1 MKNKQGFLPNRLN
14 KYSIRKFTVGTASL
28 LIGATLVMGI
38 GNEAKA
44 DELDS
49 ITTDDGSTKDKGEA
63 LDISDIKSIEENNTT
78 EQDSEEV
85 KNETNDKLTQEKTE
99 NSEVESTNEVEQSTV
114 NENSDELI
122 KTEEP
127 KTEETI
133 TEQKDSDK
141 TDSTQEQTPS
151 SDNTTNEI
159 VNENETTEEPK
170 TEEVNTSDVSSETE
184 TPSTDINK
192 TTETTETIVD
202 ENFNSEKDENVEQ
215 SQNNNDQQ
223 VATKEESEMPKEETT
238 VPEPDKSKVT
248 NTENSENVETPSKLE
263 TELATAEDKKA
274 TVESFLGSQLSAT
287 ETKTIMDNADINYET
302 ATDEEINIEILKA
315 SLIELVNDQESATT
329 LATPTR
335 TMFRTMATPT
345 ALAAAVDQ
353 SEEVEKSLGYLDN
366 YTFASLIFDPGSLDN
381 PTTLNSNVIPFEIH
395 SYMSG
400 SNSGDRY
407 KIDLKLDPI
416 IAQHVTKITVNPSG
430 RSQPVEFVRLT
441 DENGKLTNTWE
452 VNFIRANDG
461 LFGGAEILSQYTATN
476 GKIELDDTVANILNS
491 AGNLENN
498 KLNYQIFVRDSRGN
512 KIVRTSE
519 SSGYFLTNADS
530 DLVGLQNNTSSEN
543 SNTFKASSGSAAY
556 DDAPGEYGGFL
567 IDQQIMKEGI
577 FSYSKTKSNQWSYN
591 YQIDKDLLPYIESVE
606 LHKYDYQGLSG
617 FDKTYHEEDKVADL
631 TLDANGNGSITS
643 DNLNKLIEFN
653 NLLPET
659 VGVRIVIKLNQSVNN
674 ILTKDAEY
682 DAQGNLI
689 RETTKQ
695 KEDFTFAGY
704 LTDSKGL
711 LINNT
716 LGTSTLA
723 LQDYDKDGLLD
734 RYERQVSLSNPEN
747 NDTDGDGKNDGD
759 EVINYKTSP
768 LVGKPEA
775 ADITNKDTVVT
786 GSVPLKE
793 GAATQTA
800 KVIDGNGKVIGTS
813 TVNSDGTFSV
823 TIPQSTEGT
832 YTIAIDSPNY
842 ENDEVNTFNIID
854 VSKVPAPSINPVDDN
869 DTVIQVNGTAGATI
883 TVRDNNNNEIGS
895 VQIPSDGSTATI
907 VLNKPLTAGTVLTA
921 IASKD
926 GKTSEIS
933 DQITVTDETAPEA
946 PVINPITSNDTQVTG
961 KAEPNSSVTVGF
973 PGGGKISVTADDQGN
988 FTVDIPNSVIL
999 EGGEVFK
1006 AISTDKAGNQSPV
1019 AETTVKDMKAPDAPV
1034 IGDTTSNSNQVTGTA
1049 EANSTVRVIFPS
1061 GEVVEVTADENGNFT
1076 ANIPENEELQG
1087 GEEIQATAIDTAG
1100 NISQSGSTTVIDATA
1115 PDAPQI
1121 SHVTSVS
1128 TEVIGTAEANSTVTV
1143 TFPSGTVVETTADAQ
1158 GNFTVAIPENEE
1170 LQGGEEIQV
1179 TSTDDAGNE
1188 SAPVATTVIDV
1199 TAPETPTVNE
1209 VTSEDIT
1216 VNGTAEANSTVTV
1229 MFPDGTTV
1237 TGATDDQGNYTVNI
1251 PEGIDLTGNEILKV
1265 SASDSR
1271 GNISPVI
1278 STTVVDATAPKAPVL
1293 NEVSSEDA
1301 TVSGTAEAN
1310 TIVTVTFPG
1319 NVKVDVET
1327 DAQGNFSVEI
1337 PNDVVLIGGEDI
1349 QAVAQDKSNNKSEQA
1364 NTTVVDATAPE
1375 APTVE
1380 KVTSEDTTVSGTAEP
1395 GSTVTVTFPDGTTA
1409 TGTADDQGNYTVEI
1423 PTNVNLDGGEPIRV
1437 VATDK
1442 DGNVSSEATT
1452 TVTDVTAPEAPTV
1465 NEVTSEDTIVS
1476 GTAEP
1481 GSTVTVTFPDGTT
1494 TTGTADDQGNY
1505 TIEIPINV
1513 NLDGGEELIVT
1524 SKDKDGNVSSEATTT
1539 VTDVTAPEAPTV
1551 NEVTS
1556 EDTTVSGTAEP
1567 GSTVTVTFP
1576 DGTTA
1581 TGTADDQGNYTVEIP
1596 TNVNLDGGEPIRV
1609 VATDKDGNVSS
1620 EATTTVTDVT
1630 APEAPTVNEVT
1641 SEDTIVS
1648 GTAEPGSTVT
1658 VTFPDGTTT
1667 TGTADDQG
1675 NYTIEIPINVN
1686 LDGGEELIVTS
1697 KDKEGNTSSEA
1708 TTTVT
1713 DVTAPEAPTLNEV
1726 TSEDTTVSGTAEP
1739 GSTVTVTFPD
1749 GTTATGT
1756 ADDQG
1761 NYTVNIPSNVNLD
1774 GGEPIR
1780 VVATDKDGN
1789 VSSEATTTVTDV
1801 TAPEAPTVNEV
1812 TSEDTTV
1819 RGTAEPGSTVTVTF
1833 PDGTTATGTA
1843 DDQGNYTVEIPSN
1856 IDLDGGEP
1864 IRVVATDKD
1873 GNVSSE
1879 ATTTVTDVTA
1889 PEAPTVNEVT
1899 SEATTVS
1906 GTAEPGSTVTV
1917 TFPDGTT
1924 ATGTADDQGNY
1935 TIEIPTNVNLDG
1947 GEPIR
1952 VVATDKDGNV
1962 SSEATTTVVDTTAPE
1977 APTLNEVTSEDTTV
1991 SGTAEPGSTVTV
2003 TFPDGTTATGTA
2015 DDQGNYT
2022 IEIPTNVELKG
2033 DEEIVVTATDKDGNV
2048 SSEATTTVTDVTSP
2062 EAPTVN
2068 EVTSEATTVSG
2079 TAEPGSTVTV
2089 TFPDGTTTTGTADDQ
2104 GNYTIEIPI
2113 NVNLDGGEE
2122 LIVTSKDK
2130 EGNTSSEATTT
2141 VTDVTA
2147 PEAPTV
2153 NEVTS
2158 EDTTVSGTAEPG
2170 STVTVTF
2177 PDGTTATG
2185 TADDQG

>member
-63 LDISDIKSIEENNTT
+63 LDISDIKSIEENNPT

-141 TDSTQEQTPS
+141 TDSTQEQAPS

-192 TTETTETIVD
+192 TTETTETTVD

-215 SQNNNDQQ
+215 SQNINDQQ
-223 VATKEESEMPKEETT
+223 VTTKEESEMPKEETT
-238 VPEPDKSKVT
+238 VSEPDKSKVT
-248 NTENSENVETPSKLE
+248 NTENSENVETQSKLE

-287 ETKTIMDNADINYET
+287 ETKAIMDNADINYET

-400 SNSGDRY
+400 ANSGDRY

-430 RSQPVEFVRLT
+430 RSQPVEFIRLT

-461 LFGGAEILSQYTATN
+461 LFGGANILSQYTATN
-476 GKIELDDTVANILNS
+476 GKIELDDTVANILNN

-530 DLVGLQNNTSSEN
+530 DLVGLQNNISSEN
-543 SNTFKASSGSAAY
+543 SDTFKASSGSAAY

-800 KVIDGNGKVIGTS
+800 KVIDANGKVIGTS

-823 TIPQSTEGT
+823 TIPQSPEGT

-921 IASKD
+921 TASKD

-933 DQITVTDETAPEA
+933 DQITVTDATAPEA

-988 FTVDIPNSVIL
+988 FIVNIPDSVNL
-999 EGGEVFK
+999 DGGEEFK
-1006 AISTDKAGNQSPV
+1006 AISTDKAGNESTI
-1019 AETTVKDMKAPDAPV
+1019 ATTIVEDATAPEAPV

-1049 EANSTVRVIFPS
+1049 EANSTVKVTFPS
-1061 GEVVEVTADENGNFT
+1061 GEVVETTADENGRFT
-1076 ANIPENEELQG
+1076 ANIPEDEALQG
-1087 GEEIQATAIDTAG
+1087 GETIQATSIDAAGNVSQPGSTIVIDT
-1100 NISQSGSTTVIDATA
+1100 TA
-1115 PDAPQI
+1115 PDAPKI

-1128 TEVIGTAEANSTVTV
+1128 TEVTGTAEANSTVKV
-1143 TFPSGTVVETTADAQ
+1143 TFPSGAVVETTADAQ
-1158 GNFTVAIPENEE
+1158 GNFTVAIPEDEA
-1170 LQGGEEIQV
+1170 LQGGETIQAI
-1179 TSTDDAGNE
+1179 STDDAGNE
-1188 SAPVATTVIDV
+1188 TAPVATTVTDV
-1199 TAPETPTVNE
+1199 TAPDAPIVND
-1209 VTSEDIT
+1209 VTSEDAQVT
-1216 VNGTAEANSTVTV
+1216 GTAEANSTITV
-1229 MFPDGTTV
+1229 IFKDGTAA
-1237 TGATDDQGNYTVNI
+1237 TGTTDDQGNYTVNI
-1251 PEGIDLTGNEILKV
+1251 PEGIDLTGDEPLKV
-1265 SASDSR
+1265 TASDSR
-1271 GNISPVI
+1271 GNISPVT
-1278 STTVVDATAPKAPVL
+1278 STTVIDATAPETPVL
-1293 NEVSSEDA
+1293 NEVTSEDA
-1301 TVSGTAEAN
+1301 QVTGKAEAN
-1310 TIVTVTFPG
+1310 STVTVTFPG
-1319 NVKVDVET
+1319 DVKVVVET
-1327 DAQGNFSVEI
+1327 DEQGNFSVEI
-1337 PNDVVLIGGEDI
+1337 PDSVVLIGGEDI

-1364 NTTVVDATAPE
+1364 TTTVVDATAPE

-1380 KVTSEDTTVSGTAEP
+1380 KVTSEDTQVKGTAEP
-1395 GSTVTVTFPDGTTA
+1395 GSEVTVTFPDGTTA
-1409 TGTADDQGNYTVEI
+1409 I
-1423 PTNVNLDGGEPIRV
+1423 
-1437 VATDK
+1437 
-1442 DGNVSSEATT
+1442 
-1452 TVTDVTAPEAPTV
+1452 
-1465 NEVTSEDTIVS
+1465 
-1476 GTAEP
+1476 
-1481 GSTVTVTFPDGTT
+1481 
-1494 TTGTADDQGNY
+1494 GTADDQGNY
-1505 TIEIPINV
+1505 TIDVPAVIDLV
-1513 NLDGGEELIVT
+1513 GGEELLIA
-1524 SKDKDGNVSSEATTT
+1524 SIDNNGNISDSVKTT
-1539 VTDVTAPEAPTV
+1539 VA
-1551 NEVTS
+1551 
-1556 EDTTVSGTAEP
+1556 DT
-1567 GSTVTVTFP
+1567 
-1576 DGTTA
+1576 
-1581 TGTADDQGNYTVEIP
+1581 
-1596 TNVNLDGGEPIRV
+1596 
-1609 VATDKDGNVSS
+1609 
-1620 EATTTVTDVT
+1620 
-1630 APEAPTVNEVT
+1630 
-1641 SEDTIVS
+1641 
-1648 GTAEPGSTVT
+1648 
-1658 VTFPDGTTT
+1658 
-1667 TGTADDQG
+1667 
-1675 NYTIEIPINVN
+1675 
-1686 LDGGEELIVTS
+1686 
-1697 KDKEGNTSSEA
+1697 
-1708 TTTVT
+1708 
-1713 DVTAPEAPTLNEV
+1713 
-1726 TSEDTTVSGTAEP
+1726 
-1739 GSTVTVTFPD
+1739 
-1749 GTTATGT
+1749 
-1756 ADDQG
+1756 
-1761 NYTVNIPSNVNLD
+1761 
-1774 GGEPIR
+1774 
-1780 VVATDKDGN
+1780 
-1789 VSSEATTTVTDV
+1789 
-1801 TAPEAPTVNEV
+1801 
-1812 TSEDTTV
+1812 
-1819 RGTAEPGSTVTVTF
+1819 
-1833 PDGTTATGTA
+1833 
-1843 DDQGNYTVEIPSN
+1843 
-1856 IDLDGGEP
+1856 
-1864 IRVVATDKD
+1864 
-1873 GNVSSE
+1873 
-1879 ATTTVTDVTA
+1879 TA

-1899 SEATTVS
+1899 SEATSVS
-1906 GTAEPGSTVTV
+1906 GTAEPGSEVTV
-1917 TFPDGTT
+1917 TFPDG
-1924 ATGTADDQGNY
+1924 
-1935 TIEIPTNVNLDG
+1935 
-1947 GEPIR
+1947 
-1952 VVATDKDGNV
+1952 
-1962 SSEATTTVVDTTAPE
+1962 
-1977 APTLNEVTSEDTTV
+1977 
-1991 SGTAEPGSTVTV
+1991 
-2003 TFPDGTTATGTA
+2003 
-2015 DDQGNYT
+2015 
-2022 IEIPTNVELKG
+2022 
-2033 DEEIVVTATDKDGNV
+2033 
-2048 SSEATTTVTDVTSP
+2048 
-2062 EAPTVN
+2062 
-2068 EVTSEATTVSG
+2068 
-2079 TAEPGSTVTV
+2079 
-2089 TFPDGTTTTGTADDQ
+2089 
-2104 GNYTIEIPI
+2104 
-2113 NVNLDGGEE
+2113 
-2122 LIVTSKDK
+2122 
-2130 EGNTSSEATTT
+2130 
-2141 VTDVTA
+2141 
-2147 PEAPTV
+2147 
-2153 NEVTS
+2153 
-2158 EDTTVSGTAEPG
+2158 
-2170 STVTVTF
+2170 
-2177 PDGTTATG
+2177 
-2185 TADDQG
+2185 

>member
-63 LDISDIKSIEENNTT
+63 LDISDIKGIEENITT

-85 KNETNDKLTQEKTE
+85 KNESNDKLTQEKTE

-170 TEEVNTSDVSSETE
+170 TEEANTSDVSSKAE

-192 TTETTETIVD
+192 TTETTVD
-202 ENFNSEKDENVEQ
+202 ENNNSEKDENVEQ
-215 SQNNNDQQ
+215 SQNINDQQ
-223 VATKEESEMPKEETT
+223 VTTKEESEMPKEETT
-238 VPEPDKSKVT
+238 VSEPDKSKVT
-248 NTENSENVETPSKLE
+248 NTENSENVETQSKLE

-287 ETKTIMDNADINYET
+287 ETKAIMDNADINYET

-400 SNSGDRY
+400 ANSGDRY

-530 DLVGLQNNTSSEN
+530 DLVGLQNNISSEN
-543 SNTFKASSGSAAY
+543 SDTFKASSGSAAY

-768 LVGKPEA
+768 LVGEPEA
-775 ADITNKDTVVT
+775 ADITNIDTVVT

-800 KVIDGNGKVIGTS
+800 KVIDANGKVIGTS

-823 TIPQSTEGT
+823 TIPQSPEGT

-854 VSKVPAPSINPVDDN
+854 VSKVPTPSINPVDDN

-895 VQIPSDGSTATI
+895 VQIPSDGSTAII

-921 IASKD
+921 TASKD

-933 DQITVTDETAPEA
+933 DQITVTDATAPEA

-988 FTVDIPNSVIL
+988 FIVNIPDSVNL
-999 EGGEVFK
+999 DGGEEFK
-1006 AISTDKAGNQSPV
+1006 AISTDKAGNESTI
-1019 AETTVKDMKAPDAPV
+1019 ATTIVEDATAPEAPV
-1034 IGDTTSNSNQVTGTA
+1034 IGDTTNNSNQVTGTA
-1049 EANSTVRVIFPS
+1049 EANSTVKVTFPS
-1061 GEVVEVTADENGNFT
+1061 GAVVETTADENGRFT
-1076 ANIPENEELQG
+1076 ANIPEDEALQG
-1087 GEEIQATAIDTAG
+1087 GETIQATSIDAAGNVSQPGSAIVIDT
-1100 NISQSGSTTVIDATA
+1100 TA
-1115 PDAPQI
+1115 PDAPKI

-1128 TEVIGTAEANSTVTV
+1128 TEVTGTAEANSTVKV
-1143 TFPSGTVVETTADAQ
+1143 TFPSGAVVETTADAQ
-1158 GNFTVAIPENEE
+1158 GNFTVAIPEDEA
-1170 LQGGEEIQV
+1170 LQGGETIQAI
-1179 TSTDDAGNE
+1179 STDDAGNV
-1188 SAPVATTVIDV
+1188 SHPGSTTVTDE
-1199 TAPETPTVNE
+1199 TAPEPPTVNG
-1209 VTSEDIT
+1209 VTSEDT
-1216 VNGTAEANSTVTV
+1216 QVTGTAEANSTVTV
-1229 MFPDGTTV
+1229 KFPNGVTVKGESDANGNYTIAIPDEVDLVGGEEIQVISTDDAGNETAPVATTVTDVTAPDAPTVNEVTSEATSVSGTAEPGSTVTVTFPDGTTATGTADDQGNYTVDIPTTVKLDGGEAIRVVAEDKDGNVSSETTTIVVDTTAPEAPTVNEV
-1237 TGATDDQGNYTVNI
+1237 TSESTTVNGTAEPGSEVTVTFPDGTTATATTDDQGNYTVDI
-1251 PEGIDLTGNEILKV
+1251 P
-1265 SASDSR
+1265 
-1271 GNISPVI
+1271 
-1278 STTVVDATAPKAPVL
+1278 TTVNLDGGEAIRVVAEDKDG
-1293 NEVSSEDA
+1293 NVSSE
-1301 TVSGTAEAN
+1301 TT
-1310 TIVTVTFPG
+1310 TIV
-1319 NVKVDVET
+1319 VDT
-1327 DAQGNFSVEI
+1327 
-1337 PNDVVLIGGEDI
+1337 
-1349 QAVAQDKSNNKSEQA
+1349 
-1364 NTTVVDATAPE
+1364 TAPE
-1375 APTVE
+1375 APTVNE
-1380 KVTSEDTTVSGTAEP
+1380 VTSESTTVSGTAEP

-1409 TGTADDQGNYTVEI
+1409 TGTADDQGNYTVDI
-1423 PTNVNLDGGEPIRV
+1423 PTTVNLDGGEAIRV
-1437 VATDK
+1437 VAEDK
-1442 DGNVSSEATT
+1442 DGNVSSETT
-1452 TVTDVTAPEAPTV
+1452 T
-1465 NEVTSEDTIVS
+1465 
-1476 GTAEP
+1476 
-1481 GSTVTVTFPDGTT
+1481 
-1494 TTGTADDQGNY
+1494 
-1505 TIEIPINV
+1505 
-1513 NLDGGEELIVT
+1513 
-1524 SKDKDGNVSSEATTT
+1524 
-1539 VTDVTAPEAPTV
+1539 
-1551 NEVTS
+1551 
-1556 EDTTVSGTAEP
+1556 
-1567 GSTVTVTFP
+1567 
-1576 DGTTA
+1576 
-1581 TGTADDQGNYTVEIP
+1581 
-1596 TNVNLDGGEPIRV
+1596 
-1609 VATDKDGNVSS
+1609 
-1620 EATTTVTDVT
+1620 
-1630 APEAPTVNEVT
+1630 
-1641 SEDTIVS
+1641 
-1648 GTAEPGSTVT
+1648 
-1658 VTFPDGTTT
+1658 
-1667 TGTADDQG
+1667 
-1675 NYTIEIPINVN
+1675 
-1686 LDGGEELIVTS
+1686 
-1697 KDKEGNTSSEA
+1697 
-1708 TTTVT
+1708 
-1713 DVTAPEAPTLNEV
+1713 
-1726 TSEDTTVSGTAEP
+1726 
-1739 GSTVTVTFPD
+1739 
-1749 GTTATGT
+1749 
-1756 ADDQG
+1756 
-1761 NYTVNIPSNVNLD
+1761 
-1774 GGEPIR
+1774 
-1780 VVATDKDGN
+1780 
-1789 VSSEATTTVTDV
+1789 
-1801 TAPEAPTVNEV
+1801 
-1812 TSEDTTV
+1812 
-1819 RGTAEPGSTVTVTF
+1819 
-1833 PDGTTATGTA
+1833 
-1843 DDQGNYTVEIPSN
+1843 
-1856 IDLDGGEP
+1856 
-1864 IRVVATDKD
+1864 
-1873 GNVSSE
+1873 
-1879 ATTTVTDVTA
+1879 
-1889 PEAPTVNEVT
+1889 
-1899 SEATTVS
+1899 
-1906 GTAEPGSTVTV
+1906 
-1917 TFPDGTT
+1917 
-1924 ATGTADDQGNY
+1924 
-1935 TIEIPTNVNLDG
+1935 
-1947 GEPIR
+1947 
-1952 VVATDKDGNV
+1952 
-1962 SSEATTTVVDTTAPE
+1962 
-1977 APTLNEVTSEDTTV
+1977 
-1991 SGTAEPGSTVTV
+1991 
-2003 TFPDGTTATGTA
+2003 
-2015 DDQGNYT
+2015 
-2022 IEIPTNVELKG
+2022 
-2033 DEEIVVTATDKDGNV
+2033 IVV
-2048 SSEATTTVTDVTSP
+2048 
-2062 EAPTVN
+2062 
-2068 EVTSEATTVSG
+2068 
-2079 TAEPGSTVTV
+2079 
-2089 TFPDGTTTTGTADDQ
+2089 
-2104 GNYTIEIPI
+2104 
-2113 NVNLDGGEE
+2113 
-2122 LIVTSKDK
+2122 
-2130 EGNTSSEATTT
+2130 
-2141 VTDVTA
+2141 
-2147 PEAPTV
+2147 
-2153 NEVTS
+2153 
-2158 EDTTVSGTAEPG
+2158 
-2170 STVTVTF
+2170 
-2177 PDGTTATG
+2177 
-2185 TADDQG
+2185 

>member
-63 LDISDIKSIEENNTT
+63 LDISDIKSIEENNPT

-141 TDSTQEQTPS
+141 TDSTQEQAPS

-192 TTETTETIVD
+192 TTETTETTVD

-215 SQNNNDQQ
+215 SQNINDQQ
-223 VATKEESEMPKEETT
+223 VTTKEESEMPKEETT
-238 VPEPDKSKVT
+238 VSEPDKSKVT
-248 NTENSENVETPSKLE
+248 NTENSENVETQSKLE

-287 ETKTIMDNADINYET
+287 ETKAIMDNADINYET

-400 SNSGDRY
+400 ANSGDRY

-430 RSQPVEFVRLT
+430 RSQPVEFIRLT

-461 LFGGAEILSQYTATN
+461 LFGGANILSQYTATN
-476 GKIELDDTVANILNS
+476 GKIELDDTVANILNN

-530 DLVGLQNNTSSEN
+530 DLVGLQNNISSEN
-543 SNTFKASSGSAAY
+543 SDTFKASSGSAAY

-800 KVIDGNGKVIGTS
+800 KVIDANGKVIGTS

-823 TIPQSTEGT
+823 TIPQSPEGT

-921 IASKD
+921 TASKD

-933 DQITVTDETAPEA
+933 DQITVTDATAPEA

-988 FTVDIPNSVIL
+988 FIVNIPDSVNL
-999 EGGEVFK
+999 DGGEEFK
-1006 AISTDKAGNQSPV
+1006 AISTDKAGNESTI
-1019 AETTVKDMKAPDAPV
+1019 ATTIVEDATAPEAPV

-1049 EANSTVRVIFPS
+1049 EANSTVKVTFPS
-1061 GEVVEVTADENGNFT
+1061 GEVVETTADENGRFT
-1076 ANIPENEELQG
+1076 ANIPEDEALQG
-1087 GEEIQATAIDTAG
+1087 GETIQATSIDAAGNVSQPGSTIVIDT
-1100 NISQSGSTTVIDATA
+1100 TA
-1115 PDAPQI
+1115 PDAPKI

-1128 TEVIGTAEANSTVTV
+1128 TEVTGTAEANSTVKV
-1143 TFPSGTVVETTADAQ
+1143 TFPSGAVVETTADAQ
-1158 GNFTVAIPENEE
+1158 GNFTVAIPEDEA
-1170 LQGGEEIQV
+1170 LQGGETIQAI
-1179 TSTDDAGNE
+1179 STDDAGNV
-1188 SAPVATTVIDV
+1188 SHPGSTTVTDE
-1199 TAPETPTVNE
+1199 TAPAPPTVNG
-1209 VTSEDIT
+1209 VTSEDT
-1216 VNGTAEANSTVTV
+1216 QVTGTAEANSTVTV
-1229 MFPDGTTV
+1229 KFPNGVTVKGESDANGNYTIAIPDEVDLVGGEEIQVISTDDAGNETAPVATTV
-1237 TGATDDQGNYTVNI
+1237 TDVTAPDAPIVNDVTSEDAQVTGTAEANSTITVIFKDGTAATGTTDDQGNYTVNI
-1251 PEGIDLTGNEILKV
+1251 PEGIDLTGDEPLKV
-1265 SASDSR
+1265 TASDSR
-1271 GNISPVI
+1271 GNISPVT
-1278 STTVVDATAPKAPVL
+1278 STTVIDATAPETPVL
-1293 NEVSSEDA
+1293 NEVTSEDA
-1301 TVSGTAEAN
+1301 QVTGKAEAN
-1310 TIVTVTFPG
+1310 STVTVTFPG
-1319 NVKVDVET
+1319 DVKVVVET
-1327 DAQGNFSVEI
+1327 DEQGNFSVEI
-1337 PNDVVLIGGEDI
+1337 PDSVVLIGGEDI

-1364 NTTVVDATAPE
+1364 TTTVVDATAPE

-1380 KVTSEDTTVSGTAEP
+1380 KVTSEDTQVKGTAEP
-1395 GSTVTVTFPDGTTA
+1395 GSEVTVTFPDGTTA
-1409 TGTADDQGNYTVEI
+1409 I
-1423 PTNVNLDGGEPIRV
+1423 
-1437 VATDK
+1437 
-1442 DGNVSSEATT
+1442 
-1452 TVTDVTAPEAPTV
+1452 
-1465 NEVTSEDTIVS
+1465 
-1476 GTAEP
+1476 
-1481 GSTVTVTFPDGTT
+1481 
-1494 TTGTADDQGNY
+1494 GTADDQGNY
-1505 TIEIPINV
+1505 TIDVPAVIDLV
-1513 NLDGGEELIVT
+1513 GGEELLIA
-1524 SKDKDGNVSSEATTT
+1524 SIDNNGNISDSVKTT
-1539 VTDVTAPEAPTV
+1539 VA
-1551 NEVTS
+1551 
-1556 EDTTVSGTAEP
+1556 DT
-1567 GSTVTVTFP
+1567 
-1576 DGTTA
+1576 
-1581 TGTADDQGNYTVEIP
+1581 
-1596 TNVNLDGGEPIRV
+1596 
-1609 VATDKDGNVSS
+1609 
-1620 EATTTVTDVT
+1620 
-1630 APEAPTVNEVT
+1630 
-1641 SEDTIVS
+1641 
-1648 GTAEPGSTVT
+1648 
-1658 VTFPDGTTT
+1658 
-1667 TGTADDQG
+1667 
-1675 NYTIEIPINVN
+1675 
-1686 LDGGEELIVTS
+1686 
-1697 KDKEGNTSSEA
+1697 
-1708 TTTVT
+1708 
-1713 DVTAPEAPTLNEV
+1713 
-1726 TSEDTTVSGTAEP
+1726 
-1739 GSTVTVTFPD
+1739 
-1749 GTTATGT
+1749 
-1756 ADDQG
+1756 
-1761 NYTVNIPSNVNLD
+1761 
-1774 GGEPIR
+1774 
-1780 VVATDKDGN
+1780 
-1789 VSSEATTTVTDV
+1789 
-1801 TAPEAPTVNEV
+1801 
-1812 TSEDTTV
+1812 
-1819 RGTAEPGSTVTVTF
+1819 
-1833 PDGTTATGTA
+1833 
-1843 DDQGNYTVEIPSN
+1843 
-1856 IDLDGGEP
+1856 
-1864 IRVVATDKD
+1864 
-1873 GNVSSE
+1873 
-1879 ATTTVTDVTA
+1879 TA

-1899 SEATTVS
+1899 SEATSVS
-1906 GTAEPGSTVTV
+1906 GTAEPGSEVTV
-1917 TFPDGTT
+1917 TFPDG
-1924 ATGTADDQGNY
+1924 
-1935 TIEIPTNVNLDG
+1935 
-1947 GEPIR
+1947 
-1952 VVATDKDGNV
+1952 
-1962 SSEATTTVVDTTAPE
+1962 
-1977 APTLNEVTSEDTTV
+1977 
-1991 SGTAEPGSTVTV
+1991 
-2003 TFPDGTTATGTA
+2003 
-2015 DDQGNYT
+2015 
-2022 IEIPTNVELKG
+2022 
-2033 DEEIVVTATDKDGNV
+2033 
-2048 SSEATTTVTDVTSP
+2048 
-2062 EAPTVN
+2062 
-2068 EVTSEATTVSG
+2068 
-2079 TAEPGSTVTV
+2079 
-2089 TFPDGTTTTGTADDQ
+2089 
-2104 GNYTIEIPI
+2104 
-2113 NVNLDGGEE
+2113 
-2122 LIVTSKDK
+2122 
-2130 EGNTSSEATTT
+2130 
-2141 VTDVTA
+2141 
-2147 PEAPTV
+2147 
-2153 NEVTS
+2153 
-2158 EDTTVSGTAEPG
+2158 
-2170 STVTVTF
+2170 
-2177 PDGTTATG
+2177 
-2185 TADDQG
+2185 

>member
-63 LDISDIKSIEENNTT
+63 LDISDIKGIEENITT

-85 KNETNDKLTQEKTE
+85 KNESNDKLTQEKTE

-127 KTEETI
+127 KTEEPKTEETI

-151 SDNTTNEI
+151 SDNKTNEI

-170 TEEVNTSDVSSETE
+170 TEEANTSDVSSKAE

-192 TTETTETIVD
+192 TTETTDINKTTETTVD
-202 ENFNSEKDENVEQ
+202 ENNNSEKDENVEQ
-215 SQNNNDQQ
+215 SQNINDQQ
-223 VATKEESEMPKEETT
+223 VTTKEESEMPKEETT

-248 NTENSENVETPSKLE
+248 NTENSENVETQSKLE

-287 ETKTIMDNADINYET
+287 ETKAIMDNADINYET

-400 SNSGDRY
+400 ANSGDRY

-530 DLVGLQNNTSSEN
+530 DLVGLQNNISSEN
-543 SNTFKASSGSAAY
+543 SDTFKASSGSAAY
-556 DDAPGEYGGFL
+556 DDAPEEYGGFL

-768 LVGKPEA
+768 LVGEPEA
-775 ADITNKDTVVT
+775 ADITNIDTVVT

-800 KVIDGNGKVIGTS
+800 KVIDANGKVIGTS

-823 TIPQSTEGT
+823 TIPQSPEGT

-854 VSKVPAPSINPVDDN
+854 VSKVPTPSINPVDDN

-895 VQIPSDGSTATI
+895 VQIPSDGSTAII

-921 IASKD
+921 TASKD

-933 DQITVTDETAPEA
+933 DQITVTDATAPEA

-988 FTVDIPNSVIL
+988 FIVNIPDSVNL
-999 EGGEVFK
+999 DGGEEFK
-1006 AISTDKAGNQSPV
+1006 AISTDKAGNESTI
-1019 AETTVKDMKAPDAPV
+1019 ATTIVEDATAPEAPV
-1034 IGDTTSNSNQVTGTA
+1034 IGDTTNNSNQVTGTA
-1049 EANSTVRVIFPS
+1049 EANSTVKVTFPS
-1061 GEVVEVTADENGNFT
+1061 GAVVETTADENGRFT
-1076 ANIPENEELQG
+1076 ANIPEDEALQG
-1087 GEEIQATAIDTAG
+1087 GETIQATSIDAAGNVSQPGSAIVIDT
-1100 NISQSGSTTVIDATA
+1100 TA
-1115 PDAPQI
+1115 PDAPKI

-1128 TEVIGTAEANSTVTV
+1128 TEVTGTAEANSTVKV
-1143 TFPSGTVVETTADAQ
+1143 TFPSGAVVETTADAQ
-1158 GNFTVAIPENEE
+1158 GNFTVAIPEDEA
-1170 LQGGEEIQV
+1170 LQGGETIQAI
-1179 TSTDDAGNE
+1179 STDDAGNV
-1188 SAPVATTVIDV
+1188 SHPGSTTVTDE
-1199 TAPETPTVNE
+1199 TAPEPPTVNG
-1209 VTSEDIT
+1209 VTSEDT
-1216 VNGTAEANSTVTV
+1216 QVTGTAEANSTVTV
-1229 MFPDGTTV
+1229 KFPNGVTVKGESDANGNYTIAIPDEVDLVGGEEIQVISTDDAGNETAPVATTV
-1237 TGATDDQGNYTVNI
+1237 T
-1251 PEGIDLTGNEILKV
+1251 
-1265 SASDSR
+1265 
-1271 GNISPVI
+1271 
-1278 STTVVDATAPKAPVL
+1278 
-1293 NEVSSEDA
+1293 
-1301 TVSGTAEAN
+1301 
-1310 TIVTVTFPG
+1310 
-1319 NVKVDVET
+1319 DV
-1327 DAQGNFSVEI
+1327 
-1337 PNDVVLIGGEDI
+1337 
-1349 QAVAQDKSNNKSEQA
+1349 
-1364 NTTVVDATAPE
+1364 TAPE
-1375 APTVE
+1375 APTVNE
-1380 KVTSEDTTVSGTAEP
+1380 VTSEATSVSGTAEP

-1409 TGTADDQGNYTVEI
+1409 TGTADDQGNYTVDI
-1423 PTNVNLDGGEPIRV
+1423 PTTVNLDGGEAIRV
-1437 VATDK
+1437 VAEDK
-1442 DGNVSSEATT
+1442 DGNVSSETT
-1452 TVTDVTAPEAPTV
+1452 TIVVDTTAPEAPTV
-1465 NEVTSEDTIVS
+1465 NEVTSESTTVN

-1481 GSTVTVTFPDGTT
+1481 GS
-1494 TTGTADDQGNY
+1494 
-1505 TIEIPINV
+1505 E
-1513 NLDGGEELIVT
+1513 
-1524 SKDKDGNVSSEATTT
+1524 
-1539 VTDVTAPEAPTV
+1539 
-1551 NEVTS
+1551 
-1556 EDTTVSGTAEP
+1556 
-1567 GSTVTVTFP
+1567 VTVTFP

-1581 TGTADDQGNYTVEIP
+1581 TATTDDQGNYTVDIP
-1596 TNVNLDGGEPIRV
+1596 TTVNLDGGEAIRV
-1609 VATDKDGNVSS
+1609 VAEDKDGNVSS
-1620 EATTTVTDVT
+1620 ETT
-1630 APEAPTVNEVT
+1630 
-1641 SEDTIVS
+1641 
-1648 GTAEPGSTVT
+1648 
-1658 VTFPDGTTT
+1658 
-1667 TGTADDQG
+1667 
-1675 NYTIEIPINVN
+1675 
-1686 LDGGEELIVTS
+1686 
-1697 KDKEGNTSSEA
+1697 
-1708 TTTVT
+1708 
-1713 DVTAPEAPTLNEV
+1713 
-1726 TSEDTTVSGTAEP
+1726 
-1739 GSTVTVTFPD
+1739 
-1749 GTTATGT
+1749 
-1756 ADDQG
+1756 
-1761 NYTVNIPSNVNLD
+1761 
-1774 GGEPIR
+1774 
-1780 VVATDKDGN
+1780 
-1789 VSSEATTTVTDV
+1789 
-1801 TAPEAPTVNEV
+1801 
-1812 TSEDTTV
+1812 
-1819 RGTAEPGSTVTVTF
+1819 
-1833 PDGTTATGTA
+1833 
-1843 DDQGNYTVEIPSN
+1843 
-1856 IDLDGGEP
+1856 
-1864 IRVVATDKD
+1864 
-1873 GNVSSE
+1873 
-1879 ATTTVTDVTA
+1879 
-1889 PEAPTVNEVT
+1889 
-1899 SEATTVS
+1899 
-1906 GTAEPGSTVTV
+1906 
-1917 TFPDGTT
+1917 
-1924 ATGTADDQGNY
+1924 
-1935 TIEIPTNVNLDG
+1935 
-1947 GEPIR
+1947 
-1952 VVATDKDGNV
+1952 
-1962 SSEATTTVVDTTAPE
+1962 
-1977 APTLNEVTSEDTTV
+1977 
-1991 SGTAEPGSTVTV
+1991 
-2003 TFPDGTTATGTA
+2003 
-2015 DDQGNYT
+2015 
-2022 IEIPTNVELKG
+2022 
-2033 DEEIVVTATDKDGNV
+2033 
-2048 SSEATTTVTDVTSP
+2048 
-2062 EAPTVN
+2062 
-2068 EVTSEATTVSG
+2068 
-2079 TAEPGSTVTV
+2079 
-2089 TFPDGTTTTGTADDQ
+2089 
-2104 GNYTIEIPI
+2104 
-2113 NVNLDGGEE
+2113 
-2122 LIVTSKDK
+2122 
-2130 EGNTSSEATTT
+2130 
-2141 VTDVTA
+2141 
-2147 PEAPTV
+2147 
-2153 NEVTS
+2153 
-2158 EDTTVSGTAEPG
+2158 
-2170 STVTVTF
+2170 
-2177 PDGTTATG
+2177 
-2185 TADDQG
+2185 

>member
-192 TTETTETIVD
+192 TTETTETTVD

-248 NTENSENVETPSKLE
+248 NTENSENAETPSKLE

-498 KLNYQIFVRDSRGN
+498 KLNYQIFVRDSIGN

-1179 TSTDDAGNE
+1179 TSTDDAGNK
-1188 SAPVATTVIDV
+1188 SAPVATTVTDV

-1209 VTSEDIT
+1209 VTSEDMT

-1237 TGATDDQGNYTVNI
+1237 TGTTDDQGNYTVNI

-1380 KVTSEDTTVSGTAEP
+1380 KVTSEDTQIKGTAEP
-1395 GSTVTVTFPDGTTA
+1395 GSEVTVTFPDGTTAIGIADDQGNYTIDVPAVIDLVGGEELLIASIDNNGNISDSVKTTVADTTAPEAPTVNEVTSEDTQVKGTSEPGSEVTVTFPDGTTA
-1409 TGTADDQGNYTVEI
+1409 TGTTDDQGNYTVEI

-1465 NEVTSEDTIVS
+1465 NEVTSEATTVS

-1481 GSTVTVTFPDGTT
+1481 GSEVTVTFPDGTT
-1494 TTGTADDQGNY
+1494 ATGTADDQGNY
-1505 TIEIPINV
+1505 TVNIPTNV
-1513 NLDGGEELIVT
+1513 KLDGGEPIRVVAT
-1524 SKDKDGNVSSEATTT
+1524 DKDGNTSSETTTT
-1539 VTDVTAPEAPTV
+1539 VVDTTAPEAPTV

-1556 EDTTVSGTAEP
+1556 EDTSVSGTAEP

-1581 TGTADDQGNYTVEIP
+1581 TGTADDQGNYTVDIP
-1596 TNVNLDGGEPIRV
+1596 TKVNLDGGERIRV
-1609 VATDKDGNVSS
+1609 VAEDKDGNV
-1620 EATTTVTDVT
+1620 
-1630 APEAPTVNEVT
+1630 
-1641 SEDTIVS
+1641 
-1648 GTAEPGSTVT
+1648 
-1658 VTFPDGTTT
+1658 
-1667 TGTADDQG
+1667 
-1675 NYTIEIPINVN
+1675 
-1686 LDGGEELIVTS
+1686 
-1697 KDKEGNTSSEA
+1697 
-1708 TTTVT
+1708 
-1713 DVTAPEAPTLNEV
+1713 
-1726 TSEDTTVSGTAEP
+1726 
-1739 GSTVTVTFPD
+1739 
-1749 GTTATGT
+1749 
-1756 ADDQG
+1756 
-1761 NYTVNIPSNVNLD
+1761 
-1774 GGEPIR
+1774 
-1780 VVATDKDGN
+1780 
-1789 VSSEATTTVTDV
+1789 
-1801 TAPEAPTVNEV
+1801 
-1812 TSEDTTV
+1812 
-1819 RGTAEPGSTVTVTF
+1819 
-1833 PDGTTATGTA
+1833 
-1843 DDQGNYTVEIPSN
+1843 
-1856 IDLDGGEP
+1856 
-1864 IRVVATDKD
+1864 
-1873 GNVSSE
+1873 
-1879 ATTTVTDVTA
+1879 
-1889 PEAPTVNEVT
+1889 
-1899 SEATTVS
+1899 
-1906 GTAEPGSTVTV
+1906 
-1917 TFPDGTT
+1917 
-1924 ATGTADDQGNY
+1924 
-1935 TIEIPTNVNLDG
+1935 
-1947 GEPIR
+1947 
-1952 VVATDKDGNV
+1952 
-1962 SSEATTTVVDTTAPE
+1962 
-1977 APTLNEVTSEDTTV
+1977 
-1991 SGTAEPGSTVTV
+1991 
-2003 TFPDGTTATGTA
+2003 
-2015 DDQGNYT
+2015 
-2022 IEIPTNVELKG
+2022 
-2033 DEEIVVTATDKDGNV
+2033 
-2048 SSEATTTVTDVTSP
+2048 
-2062 EAPTVN
+2062 
-2068 EVTSEATTVSG
+2068 
-2079 TAEPGSTVTV
+2079 
-2089 TFPDGTTTTGTADDQ
+2089 
-2104 GNYTIEIPI
+2104 
-2113 NVNLDGGEE
+2113 
-2122 LIVTSKDK
+2122 
-2130 EGNTSSEATTT
+2130 
-2141 VTDVTA
+2141 
-2147 PEAPTV
+2147 
-2153 NEVTS
+2153 
-2158 EDTTVSGTAEPG
+2158 
-2170 STVTVTF
+2170 
-2177 PDGTTATG
+2177 
-2185 TADDQG
+2185 

>member
-63 LDISDIKSIEENNTT
+63 LDISDIKGIEENITT

-85 KNETNDKLTQEKTE
+85 KNESNDKLTQEKTE

-122 KTEEP
+122 KTEEPKTEEP

-159 VNENETTEEPK
+159 VNENETTEEAK
-170 TEEVNTSDVSSETE
+170 TEEANTSDVSSKAE

-192 TTETTETIVD
+192 TTETTVD
-202 ENFNSEKDENVEQ
+202 ENNNSEKDENVEQ
-215 SQNNNDQQ
+215 SQNINDQQ
-223 VATKEESEMPKEETT
+223 VTTKEESEMPKEETT
-238 VPEPDKSKVT
+238 VSEPDKSKVT
-248 NTENSENVETPSKLE
+248 NTENSENVETQSKLE

-287 ETKTIMDNADINYET
+287 ETKAIMDNADINYET

-530 DLVGLQNNTSSEN
+530 DLVGLQNNISSEN

-800 KVIDGNGKVIGTS
+800 KVIDANGKVIGTS

-823 TIPQSTEGT
+823 TIPQSPEGT

-921 IASKD
+921 TASKD

-933 DQITVTDETAPEA
+933 DQITVTDATAPEA

-988 FTVDIPNSVIL
+988 FIVNIPDSVNL
-999 EGGEVFK
+999 DGGEEFK
-1006 AISTDKAGNQSPV
+1006 AISTDKAGNESTI
-1019 AETTVKDMKAPDAPV
+1019 ATTIVEDATAPEAPV

-1049 EANSTVRVIFPS
+1049 EANSTVK
-1061 GEVVEVTADENGNFT
+1061 
-1076 ANIPENEELQG
+1076 
-1087 GEEIQATAIDTAG
+1087 
-1100 NISQSGSTTVIDATA
+1100 
-1115 PDAPQI
+1115 
-1121 SHVTSVS
+1121 
-1128 TEVIGTAEANSTVTV
+1128 V
-1143 TFPSGTVVETTADAQ
+1143 TFPSGAVVETTADAQ
-1158 GNFTVAIPENEE
+1158 GNFTVAIPEDEA
-1170 LQGGEEIQV
+1170 LQGGETIQAISTDDAGNVSHPGSTTVTDETAPAPPTVNGVTSEDTQVTGTAEVNSTVTVKFPNGVTVKGESDANGNYTIAISDEVDLVGGEEIQV
-1179 TSTDDAGNE
+1179 ISTDDAGNE
-1188 SAPVATTVIDV
+1188 TAPVATTVTDV
-1199 TAPETPTVNE
+1199 TAPDAPIVND
-1209 VTSEDIT
+1209 VTSEDAQVT
-1216 VNGTAEANSTVTV
+1216 GTAEANSTITV
-1229 MFPDGTTV
+1229 IFKDGTTA
-1237 TGATDDQGNYTVNI
+1237 TGTTDDQGNYTVNI
-1251 PEGIDLTGNEILKV
+1251 PEGIDLTGDEPLKV
-1265 SASDSR
+1265 TASDSR
-1271 GNISPVI
+1271 GNISPVT
-1278 STTVVDATAPKAPVL
+1278 STTVIDATAPETPVL
-1293 NEVSSEDA
+1293 NEVTSEDA
-1301 TVSGTAEAN
+1301 QVTGTAEAN
-1310 TIVTVTFPG
+1310 STVTVTFPG
-1319 NVKVDVET
+1319 DVKVVVET
-1327 DAQGNFSVEI
+1327 DEQGNFSVEI
-1337 PNDVVLIGGEDI
+1337 PDGVILIGGEDI

-1364 NTTVVDATAPE
+1364 TTTVVDATAPE

-1380 KVTSEDTTVSGTAEP
+1380 KVTSEDTQIKGTAEP
-1395 GSTVTVTFPDGTTA
+1395 GSEVTVTFPDGTTA
-1409 TGTADDQGNYTVEI
+1409 TGTADDQGNYTI
-1423 PTNVNLDGGEPIRV
+1423 
-1437 VATDK
+1437 
-1442 DGNVSSEATT
+1442 
-1452 TVTDVTAPEAPTV
+1452 DVPAV
-1465 NEVTSEDTIVS
+1465 IDLV
-1476 GTAEP
+1476 
-1481 GSTVTVTFPDGTT
+1481 
-1494 TTGTADDQGNY
+1494 
-1505 TIEIPINV
+1505 
-1513 NLDGGEELIVT
+1513 GGEELLIA
-1524 SKDKDGNVSSEATTT
+1524 SIDNNGNISDSVKTT
-1539 VTDVTAPEAPTV
+1539 VA
-1551 NEVTS
+1551 
-1556 EDTTVSGTAEP
+1556 DT
-1567 GSTVTVTFP
+1567 
-1576 DGTTA
+1576 
-1581 TGTADDQGNYTVEIP
+1581 
-1596 TNVNLDGGEPIRV
+1596 
-1609 VATDKDGNVSS
+1609 
-1620 EATTTVTDVT
+1620 
-1630 APEAPTVNEVT
+1630 
-1641 SEDTIVS
+1641 
-1648 GTAEPGSTVT
+1648 
-1658 VTFPDGTTT
+1658 
-1667 TGTADDQG
+1667 
-1675 NYTIEIPINVN
+1675 
-1686 LDGGEELIVTS
+1686 
-1697 KDKEGNTSSEA
+1697 
-1708 TTTVT
+1708 
-1713 DVTAPEAPTLNEV
+1713 
-1726 TSEDTTVSGTAEP
+1726 
-1739 GSTVTVTFPD
+1739 
-1749 GTTATGT
+1749 
-1756 ADDQG
+1756 
-1761 NYTVNIPSNVNLD
+1761 
-1774 GGEPIR
+1774 
-1780 VVATDKDGN
+1780 
-1789 VSSEATTTVTDV
+1789 
-1801 TAPEAPTVNEV
+1801 
-1812 TSEDTTV
+1812 
-1819 RGTAEPGSTVTVTF
+1819 
-1833 PDGTTATGTA
+1833 
-1843 DDQGNYTVEIPSN
+1843 
-1856 IDLDGGEP
+1856 
-1864 IRVVATDKD
+1864 
-1873 GNVSSE
+1873 
-1879 ATTTVTDVTA
+1879 TA

-1924 ATGTADDQGNY
+1924 ATGTADD
-1935 TIEIPTNVNLDG
+1935 
-1947 GEPIR
+1947 
-1952 VVATDKDGNV
+1952 
-1962 SSEATTTVVDTTAPE
+1962 
-1977 APTLNEVTSEDTTV
+1977 
-1991 SGTAEPGSTVTV
+1991 
-2003 TFPDGTTATGTA
+2003 
-2015 DDQGNYT
+2015 
-2022 IEIPTNVELKG
+2022 
-2033 DEEIVVTATDKDGNV
+2033 
-2048 SSEATTTVTDVTSP
+2048 
-2062 EAPTVN
+2062 
-2068 EVTSEATTVSG
+2068 
-2079 TAEPGSTVTV
+2079 
-2089 TFPDGTTTTGTADDQ
+2089 
-2104 GNYTIEIPI
+2104 
-2113 NVNLDGGEE
+2113 
-2122 LIVTSKDK
+2122 
-2130 EGNTSSEATTT
+2130 
-2141 VTDVTA
+2141 
-2147 PEAPTV
+2147 
-2153 NEVTS
+2153 
-2158 EDTTVSGTAEPG
+2158 
-2170 STVTVTF
+2170 
-2177 PDGTTATG
+2177 
-2185 TADDQG
+2185 

>member
-1179 TSTDDAGNE
+1179 TSTDDTGNVSLPGSTTVTDETASAPPTVDSVTSEDTQVTGTAEANSTVTVKFPNGATVSGESDANGNYTIAIPDEIDLVGGEEIQVTSTDDAGNE
-1188 SAPVATTVIDV
+1188 SAPVATTVTDV

-1209 VTSEDIT
+1209 VTSEDMT

-1237 TGATDDQGNYTVNI
+1237 TGTTDDQGNYTVNI

-1293 NEVSSEDA
+1293 NEVSSEDV

-1380 KVTSEDTTVSGTAEP
+1380 KVTSEDTQIKGTAEPGSEVTVTFPDGTTAIGTADDQGNYTIDVPAVIDLVGGEELLIASIDNNGNISDSVKTTVADTTAPEAPTVNEVTSEATSVSGTAEPGSEVTVTFPDGTTATGTADDQGNYTIEIPSKVNLDGGESIRVVAEDKDGNVSSETTTTVVDTTAPEAPTVNEVTSEATSVSGTAEPGSEVTVTFPDGTTATGTADDQGNYTIEIPSNVDLNGGEPIRVVSEDKDGNVSSETTTTVVDTTAPEAPTVNEITSEATSVSGTAEP

-1409 TGTADDQGNYTVEI
+1409 TGTADDQGNYTIEI
-1423 PTNVNLDGGEPIRV
+1423 PSTVNLDGGEPIRV
-1437 VATDK
+1437 VSEDK
-1442 DGNVSSEATT
+1442 DGNVSSETTT
-1452 TVTDVTAPEAPTV
+1452 TVVDTTAPEAPTV
-1465 NEVTSEDTIVS
+1465 NEVTSEATSVS

-1494 TTGTADDQGNY
+1494 ATGTADDEGNY
-1505 TIEIPINV
+1505 TVDIPTTV
-1513 NLDGGEELIVT
+1513 KLDGGELIRVVAE
-1524 SKDKDGNVSSEATTT
+1524 DKEGNTSSETTTT
-1539 VTDVTAPEAPTV
+1539 VVDTTAPEAPTV

-1581 TGTADDQGNYTVEIP
+1581 TATTDDQGNYTVDIP
-1596 TNVNLDGGEPIRV
+1596 TTVNLDGGEAIRV
-1609 VATDKDGNVSS
+1609 VAEDKDGNVSS
-1620 EATTTVTDVT
+1620 ETTT
-1630 APEAPTVNEVT
+1630 
-1641 SEDTIVS
+1641 I
-1648 GTAEPGSTVT
+1648 
-1658 VTFPDGTTT
+1658 
-1667 TGTADDQG
+1667 
-1675 NYTIEIPINVN
+1675 
-1686 LDGGEELIVTS
+1686 
-1697 KDKEGNTSSEA
+1697 
-1708 TTTVT
+1708 
-1713 DVTAPEAPTLNEV
+1713 
-1726 TSEDTTVSGTAEP
+1726 
-1739 GSTVTVTFPD
+1739 
-1749 GTTATGT
+1749 
-1756 ADDQG
+1756 
-1761 NYTVNIPSNVNLD
+1761 
-1774 GGEPIR
+1774 
-1780 VVATDKDGN
+1780 
-1789 VSSEATTTVTDV
+1789 
-1801 TAPEAPTVNEV
+1801 
-1812 TSEDTTV
+1812 
-1819 RGTAEPGSTVTVTF
+1819 
-1833 PDGTTATGTA
+1833 
-1843 DDQGNYTVEIPSN
+1843 
-1856 IDLDGGEP
+1856 
-1864 IRVVATDKD
+1864 
-1873 GNVSSE
+1873 
-1879 ATTTVTDVTA
+1879 
-1889 PEAPTVNEVT
+1889 
-1899 SEATTVS
+1899 
-1906 GTAEPGSTVTV
+1906 
-1917 TFPDGTT
+1917 
-1924 ATGTADDQGNY
+1924 
-1935 TIEIPTNVNLDG
+1935 
-1947 GEPIR
+1947 
-1952 VVATDKDGNV
+1952 
-1962 SSEATTTVVDTTAPE
+1962 VVDT
-1977 APTLNEVTSEDTTV
+1977 
-1991 SGTAEPGSTVTV
+1991 
-2003 TFPDGTTATGTA
+2003 
-2015 DDQGNYT
+2015 
-2022 IEIPTNVELKG
+2022 
-2033 DEEIVVTATDKDGNV
+2033 
-2048 SSEATTTVTDVTSP
+2048 
-2062 EAPTVN
+2062 
-2068 EVTSEATTVSG
+2068 
-2079 TAEPGSTVTV
+2079 
-2089 TFPDGTTTTGTADDQ
+2089 
-2104 GNYTIEIPI
+2104 
-2113 NVNLDGGEE
+2113 
-2122 LIVTSKDK
+2122 
-2130 EGNTSSEATTT
+2130 
-2141 VTDVTA
+2141 TA

-2177 PDGTTATG
+2177 PDGTTATA
-2185 TADDQG
+2185 TTDDQGNYTVDIPTTVNL

>member
-63 LDISDIKSIEENNTT
+63 LDISDIKGIEENITT

-85 KNETNDKLTQEKTE
+85 KNESNDKLTQEKTE

-127 KTEETI
+127 KTEELKTEETI

-159 VNENETTEEPK
+159 VNENETTEEAK
-170 TEEVNTSDVSSETE
+170 TEEANTSDVSSKAE

-192 TTETTETIVD
+192 TTETTVD
-202 ENFNSEKDENVEQ
+202 ENNNSEKDENVEQ
-215 SQNNNDQQ
+215 SQNINDQQ
-223 VATKEESEMPKEETT
+223 VTTKEESEMPKEETT
-238 VPEPDKSKVT
+238 VSEPDKSKVT
-248 NTENSENVETPSKLE
+248 NTENSENVETQSKLE

-287 ETKTIMDNADINYET
+287 ETKAIMDNADINYET

-441 DENGKLTNTWE
+441 DENGKLTNTWK

-530 DLVGLQNNTSSEN
+530 DLVGLQNNISSEN

-800 KVIDGNGKVIGTS
+800 KVIDANGKVIGTS

-823 TIPQSTEGT
+823 TIPQSPEGT

-921 IASKD
+921 TASKD

-933 DQITVTDETAPEA
+933 DQITVTDATAPEA

-988 FTVDIPNSVIL
+988 FIVNIPDSVNL
-999 EGGEVFK
+999 DGGEEFK
-1006 AISTDKAGNQSPV
+1006 AISTDKAGNESTI
-1019 AETTVKDMKAPDAPV
+1019 ATTIVEDATAPEAPV

-1049 EANSTVRVIFPS
+1049 EANSTVK
-1061 GEVVEVTADENGNFT
+1061 
-1076 ANIPENEELQG
+1076 
-1087 GEEIQATAIDTAG
+1087 
-1100 NISQSGSTTVIDATA
+1100 
-1115 PDAPQI
+1115 
-1121 SHVTSVS
+1121 
-1128 TEVIGTAEANSTVTV
+1128 V
-1143 TFPSGTVVETTADAQ
+1143 TFPSGAVVETTADAQ
-1158 GNFTVAIPENEE
+1158 GNFTVAIPEDEA
-1170 LQGGEEIQV
+1170 LQGGETIQAISTDDAGNVSHPGSTTVTDETAPAPPTVNGVTSEDTQVTGTAEVNSTVTVKFPNGVTVKGESDANGNYTIAISDEVDLVGGEEIQV
-1179 TSTDDAGNE
+1179 ISTDDAGNE
-1188 SAPVATTVIDV
+1188 TAPVATTVTDV
-1199 TAPETPTVNE
+1199 TAPDAPIVND
-1209 VTSEDIT
+1209 VTSEDAQVT
-1216 VNGTAEANSTVTV
+1216 GTAEANSTITV
-1229 MFPDGTTV
+1229 IFKDGTTA
-1237 TGATDDQGNYTVNI
+1237 TGTTDDQGNYTVNI
-1251 PEGIDLTGNEILKV
+1251 PEGIDLTGDEPLKV
-1265 SASDSR
+1265 TASDSR
-1271 GNISPVI
+1271 GNISPVT
-1278 STTVVDATAPKAPVL
+1278 STTVIDATAPETPVL
-1293 NEVSSEDA
+1293 NEVTSEDA
-1301 TVSGTAEAN
+1301 QVTGTAEAN
-1310 TIVTVTFPG
+1310 STVTVTFPG
-1319 NVKVDVET
+1319 DVKVVVET
-1327 DAQGNFSVEI
+1327 DEQGNFSVEI
-1337 PNDVVLIGGEDI
+1337 PDGVILIGGEDI

-1364 NTTVVDATAPE
+1364 TTTVVDATAPE

-1380 KVTSEDTTVSGTAEP
+1380 KVTSEDTQIKGTAEP
-1395 GSTVTVTFPDGTTA
+1395 GSEVTVTFPDGTTA
-1409 TGTADDQGNYTVEI
+1409 TGTADDQGNYTI
-1423 PTNVNLDGGEPIRV
+1423 
-1437 VATDK
+1437 
-1442 DGNVSSEATT
+1442 
-1452 TVTDVTAPEAPTV
+1452 DVPAV
-1465 NEVTSEDTIVS
+1465 IDLV
-1476 GTAEP
+1476 
-1481 GSTVTVTFPDGTT
+1481 
-1494 TTGTADDQGNY
+1494 
-1505 TIEIPINV
+1505 
-1513 NLDGGEELIVT
+1513 GGEELLIA
-1524 SKDKDGNVSSEATTT
+1524 SIDNNGNISDSVKTT
-1539 VTDVTAPEAPTV
+1539 VA
-1551 NEVTS
+1551 
-1556 EDTTVSGTAEP
+1556 DT
-1567 GSTVTVTFP
+1567 
-1576 DGTTA
+1576 
-1581 TGTADDQGNYTVEIP
+1581 
-1596 TNVNLDGGEPIRV
+1596 
-1609 VATDKDGNVSS
+1609 
-1620 EATTTVTDVT
+1620 
-1630 APEAPTVNEVT
+1630 
-1641 SEDTIVS
+1641 
-1648 GTAEPGSTVT
+1648 
-1658 VTFPDGTTT
+1658 
-1667 TGTADDQG
+1667 
-1675 NYTIEIPINVN
+1675 
-1686 LDGGEELIVTS
+1686 
-1697 KDKEGNTSSEA
+1697 
-1708 TTTVT
+1708 
-1713 DVTAPEAPTLNEV
+1713 
-1726 TSEDTTVSGTAEP
+1726 
-1739 GSTVTVTFPD
+1739 
-1749 GTTATGT
+1749 
-1756 ADDQG
+1756 
-1761 NYTVNIPSNVNLD
+1761 
-1774 GGEPIR
+1774 
-1780 VVATDKDGN
+1780 
-1789 VSSEATTTVTDV
+1789 
-1801 TAPEAPTVNEV
+1801 
-1812 TSEDTTV
+1812 
-1819 RGTAEPGSTVTVTF
+1819 
-1833 PDGTTATGTA
+1833 
-1843 DDQGNYTVEIPSN
+1843 
-1856 IDLDGGEP
+1856 
-1864 IRVVATDKD
+1864 
-1873 GNVSSE
+1873 
-1879 ATTTVTDVTA
+1879 TA

-1935 TIEIPTNVNLDG
+1935 TIEIPSNVDLNG
-1947 GEPIR
+1947 GELIR
-1952 VVATDKDGNV
+1952 VVAEDKDENV
-1962 SSEATTTVVDTTAPE
+1962 SSETTTTVVDTTA
-1977 APTLNEVTSEDTTV
+1977 
-1991 SGTAEPGSTVTV
+1991 
-2003 TFPDGTTATGTA
+2003 
-2015 DDQGNYT
+2015 
-2022 IEIPTNVELKG
+2022 
-2033 DEEIVVTATDKDGNV
+2033 
-2048 SSEATTTVTDVTSP
+2048 P

-2089 TFPDGTTTTGTADDQ
+2089 TFPDGTTATGTADNE
-2104 GNYTIEIPI
+2104 GNYTIEIPS
-2113 NVNLDGGEE
+2113 NVDLNGGE
-2122 LIVTSKDK
+2122 LIRVVAEDKD
-2130 EGNTSSEATTT
+2130 ENVSSETTT
-2141 VTDVTA
+2141 
-2147 PEAPTV
+2147 
-2153 NEVTS
+2153 
-2158 EDTTVSGTAEPG
+2158 
-2170 STVTVTF
+2170 
-2177 PDGTTATG
+2177 
-2185 TADDQG
+2185 